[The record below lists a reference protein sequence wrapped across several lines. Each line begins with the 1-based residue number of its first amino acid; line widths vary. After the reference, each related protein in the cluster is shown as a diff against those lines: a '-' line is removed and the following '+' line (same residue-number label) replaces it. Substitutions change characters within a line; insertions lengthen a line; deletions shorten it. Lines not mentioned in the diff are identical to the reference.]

1 MQLFSQSKF
10 GVIRGKGNYKLK
22 DVIKKNILWTLK
34 NVVISEIVVIK
45 GHQNKVELFNINIE
59 NKALYNNLLEENEYF
74 KKSIKANM
82 ILQTS
87 ASLCKGGIF
96 W

>member
-1 MQLFSQSKF
+1 MKTVIIYINYRFWCSLINLYEYDKCFYYTVNSECMQLFSQSKF

-45 GHQNKVELFNINIE
+45 GH
-59 NKALYNNLLEENEYF
+59 
-74 KKSIKANM
+74 
-82 ILQTS
+82 
-87 ASLCKGGIF
+87 
-96 W
+96 